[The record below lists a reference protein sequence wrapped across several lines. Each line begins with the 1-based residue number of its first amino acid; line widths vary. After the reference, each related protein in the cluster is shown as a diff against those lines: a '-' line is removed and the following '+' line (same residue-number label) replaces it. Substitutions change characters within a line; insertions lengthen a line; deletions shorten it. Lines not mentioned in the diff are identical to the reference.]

1 MQDVYSRL
9 WKLHLLKSLGVKAR
23 CCVCVAER
31 ACVVMSLYDVG
42 HRLVWPIQVH
52 GPIGGG
58 LVSLGTAYWNSRP
71 VREAASG
78 SQLLM

>member
-9 WKLHLLKSLGVKAR
+9 WSSHLLKSWGVNAR

-31 ACVVMSLYDVG
+31 ACVVMSLYAG
-42 HRLVWPIQVH
+42 GLVWPIQIH

-58 LVSLGTAYWNSRP
+58 CVSLGTACSNSRP
-71 VREAASG
+71 CSKAASG
-78 SQLLM
+78 SQLLV